1 MVTIKKIKYSLLL
14 FLIPLAISAQDVSL
28 LQQFNGRYDFTFVG
42 NTLNPNENSYM
53 TVPEINTSSSANLN
67 LNPNDVVEKAYL
79 YWAGCGPGDFEVQL
93 NNTIITPERIF
104 QHFRTANGN
113 DLEFFSAFSDIT
125 NIVQATGNGTYTLSD
140 LDLNQWI
147 TYYFQNRTNFG
158 GWAIVVVYKNNSL
171 PFNQIN
177 VYDGLQAVPNS
188 IAITLSSLDVVDNQ
202 DAKIGFL
209 AWEGD
214 ENIQVNETLSI
225 NSIPLQNLPLNPVNN
240 AFNGT
245 NSITNND
252 SMYNMDLDIYD
263 IQNTIQV
270 GDTSALIQLGSGQDF
285 VMINTI
291 VTKLNSQV
299 PDAQIAID
307 DVDVRCNSRE
317 IIVHYTASNFN
328 ATKALPA
335 NVPIAIY
342 IEDVLLA
349 TTQTQNQIEIGETES
364 GTIILQ
370 IPESTASPFNMNFV
384 IDDNGIGQGIVI
396 ENSEINNESSQ
407 NVAFFQSEALIP
419 LADLISCNEG
429 LGAGTFDFSNYEN
442 TIKQNPTDEV
452 TFYTNSED
460 LLSNSNPIQDIANYT
475 ASSTPATIFVKV
487 DNGNCFQY
495 SSFLLKTIKCPP
507 IVYNYVSAN
516 NDGTNDTFTIKGL
529 RDVFFNFKLE
539 IYNRWGQ
546 LVWTGNNNAP
556 NWDGQAAQ
564 GYILDNSEIIDG
576 TYFYS
581 LELNDADYP
590 DPLFGYLFVNR

>member
-1 MVTIKKIKYSLLL
+1 
-14 FLIPLAISAQDVSL
+14 
-28 LQQFNGRYDFTFVG
+28 
-42 NTLNPNENSYM
+42 
-53 TVPEINTSSSANLN
+53 
-67 LNPNDVVEKAYL
+67 
-79 YWAGCGPGDFEVQL
+79 
-93 NNTIITPERIF
+93 
-104 QHFRTANGN
+104 
-113 DLEFFSAFSDIT
+113 
-125 NIVQATGNGTYTLSD
+125 
-140 LDLNQWI
+140 
-147 TYYFQNRTNFG
+147 
-158 GWAIVVVYKNNSL
+158 
-171 PFNQIN
+171 
-177 VYDGLQAVPNS
+177 
-188 IAITLSSLDVVDNQ
+188 
-202 DAKIGFL
+202 
-209 AWEGD
+209 
-214 ENIQVNETLSI
+214 
-225 NSIPLQNLPLNPVNN
+225 
-240 AFNGT
+240 
-245 NSITNND
+245 
-252 SMYNMDLDIYD
+252 MDLDIYD
-263 IQNTIQV
+263 IQNTIEV

-285 VMINTI
+285 VMINAI

-342 IEDVLLA
+342 IDDVLLA
-349 TTQTQNQIEIGETES
+349 TTQTQNQIEIGGTES

-370 IPESTASPFNMNFV
+370 IPEAIPSPFNLNIV
-384 IDDNGIGQGIVI
+384 IDDNGSGQGIVI
-396 ENSEINNESSQ
+396 ENSETNNESSQ
-407 NVAFFQSEALIP
+407 NVAFFQSEELIP
-419 LADLISCNEG
+419 LADLTSCNEG

-442 TIKQNPTDEV
+442 TIKQNTTDEV

-539 IYNRWGQ
+539 IYNRWGH
-546 LVWTGNNNAP
+546 LVWTGNNNSP

>member
-1 MVTIKKIKYSLLL
+1 VTINKIKYSLLL
-14 FLIPLAISAQDVSL
+14 FLIPLTIFAQDVSL

-53 TVPEINTSSSANLN
+53 SVPEINTSSSSTLN
-67 LNPNDVVEKAYL
+67 LNSNDVVEKAYL

-113 DLEFFSAFSDIT
+113 DLQFFSAFSDIT
-125 NIVQATGNGTYTLSD
+125 NLVQATGNGTYTLSN
-140 LDLNQWI
+140 LDLNEWI
-147 TYYFQNRTNFG
+147 SYYFQNRTNFG

-177 VYDGLQAVPNS
+177 VYDGLQAVPNN

-225 NSIPLQNLPLNPVNN
+225 NAIPLQNLPLNPVNN

-252 SMYNMDLDIYD
+252 SLYNMDLDIYD

-317 IIVHYTASNFN
+317 IIVHYTSSNFN
-328 ATKALPA
+328 ATKALQA

-342 IEDVLLA
+342 INDVLLA

-364 GTIILQ
+364 ATIILQ
-370 IPESTASPFNMNFV
+370 IPEAIPSPFNLTFV
-384 IDDNGIGQGIVI
+384 IDDNGSGQGTIV
-396 ENSEINNESSQ
+396 ENSEINNSSIQ
-407 NVAFFQSEALIP
+407 NVSFIQSVALIP
-419 LADLISCNEG
+419 LADLTSCNEG
-429 LGAGTFDFSNYEN
+429 LGAGTFDFSTYEN

-460 LLSNSNPIQDIANYT
+460 LLNNINPIADISNYT
-475 ASSTPATIFVKV
+475 ANSTPVTIFVKV
-487 DNGNCFQY
+487 DNGDCFQY
-495 SSFLLKTIKCPP
+495 GSFQLKTIKCPP

-516 NDGTNDTFTIKGL
+516 NDGTNDTFNIKGL

-539 IYNRWGQ
+539 IYNRWGR

-556 NWDGQAAQ
+556 DWDGQAAQ
-564 GYILDNSEIIDG
+564 GYILDNSQIIDG

-590 DPLFGYLFVNR
+590 DPLFGYLFINR